1 MNDIDIVLNSL
12 SDIKG
17 IKSFINIMKST
28 SSPDVINDINKKV
41 IKKYKNVYE
50 IFFDSERIKNKQERI
65 DAFLKEEALWRQEF
79 PGIENN
85 FFDVIKEFQ
94 QESIKNNGM
103 VTFQNGAKRKITGY
117 ELNGLLNF
125 YMFENKKIDNI
136 KEVFDQD
143 DVFQF
148 LKDINLKR
156 NGLHSISYQTIIN
169 YNPKDVVDWIKENNA
184 YNELIKE
191 SSAVRFL
198 SKHLNVDDAWMTYSK
213 SDEED
218 KYKSDIIELFRDKL
232 SEEQKNEIFFTKKLS
247 SLSSDV
253 SIAQEALLSES
264 LKGWESWVSSVSG
277 CNTFHYIMENCPNL
291 VNQINL
297 EEFMNELSHK
307 NNKGLTP
314 VEILLNNNNQRF
326 VEMEINNDSFISLE
340 KSIVEPIKVM
350 LNENNNSY
358 GTDIFLNMSH
368 NKNIRYDYNLDNY
381 KEDDLKGMFST
392 DDGLLH
398 HLSRIHARIKSSYSI
413 NMSAIT
419 FVYNFLYN
427 KMSYDEQWK
436 KESFNEEEIIKLSKK
451 IYGEDFDVM
460 TLAYSTENNTDPVET
475 EKEMHKAINK
485 VVEHMLKNEEKYK
498 RDTKIYGNDFKS
510 VIKNLYKNSII
521 LAENEALKES
531 ISIHLEANKIEI
543 TEKPKRSRI

>member
-41 IKKYKNVYE
+41 MKKYKTVYE
-50 IFFDSERIKNKQERI
+50 IFLDSEKIKNKQERI
-65 DAFLKEEALWRQEF
+65 EMFLKEEALWRQEF

-85 FFDVIKEFQ
+85 FFDVIREFQ
-94 QESIKNNGM
+94 QESIKNNGI
-103 VTFQNGAKRKITGY
+103 VNFQNGAKRKITGY

-125 YMFENKKIDNI
+125 YMFENKKIDVI
-136 KEVFDQD
+136 KEYFDKE

-156 NGLHSISYQTIIN
+156 NGIHSISYQTIIN
-169 YNPKDVVDWIKENNA
+169 YNPKDVADWIKENNA

-198 SKHLNVDDAWMTYSK
+198 NNHLDVDDAWKIYSK

-218 KYKSDIIELFRDKL
+218 RYKSDIIEIFKDKL
-232 SEEQKNEIFFTKKLS
+232 SDEQKNEIFFTKKLS
-247 SLSSDV
+247 SLSNDISV
-253 SIAQEALLSES
+253 AKEALFSES
-264 LKGWESWVSSVSG
+264 LKGWDSWISSVSG
-277 CNTFHYIMENCPNL
+277 CNAFHYIMENCPNL
-291 VNQINL
+291 LNQINL
-297 EEFMNELSHK
+297 EEFMDELSHK
-307 NNKGLTP
+307 DNKGLTP
-314 VEILLNNNNQRF
+314 VEILLNNNNKRF
-326 VEMEINNDSFISLE
+326 VDMEINNDSFILLE
-340 KSIVEPIKVM
+340 KSIVEPVKVM

-358 GTDIFLNMSH
+358 GTSIFYNMSH

-392 DDGLLH
+392 DSGLLH
-398 HLSRIHARIKSSYSI
+398 HLSRIHAKIKSNYSI

-427 KMSYDEQWK
+427 IMSNDEQWK
-436 KESFNEEEIIKLSKK
+436 KESFKEEEINKLSKK
-451 IYGEDFDVM
+451 IYGGDFDVM
-460 TLAYSTENNTDPVET
+460 VAAYSKENNANPVET

-485 VVEHMLKNEEKYK
+485 VIEHILKNEDKYS
-498 RDTKIYGNDFKS
+498 RDTKIYGNEFKN
-510 VIKNLYKNSII
+510 VIKTLYNNSII
-521 LAENEALKES
+521 LAESEALKES
-531 ISIHLEANKIEI
+531 INNHLEANKVDII
-543 TEKPKRSRI
+543 EKPKRSRI

>member
-41 IKKYKNVYE
+41 MKKYKTVYE
-50 IFFDSERIKNKQERI
+50 IFLDSEKIKNKQERI
-65 DAFLKEEALWRQEF
+65 EMFLKEEALWRQEF

-85 FFDVIKEFQ
+85 FFDVIREFQ
-94 QESIKNNGM
+94 QESIKNNGI
-103 VTFQNGAKRKITGY
+103 VNFQNGAKRKITAY

-125 YMFENKKIDNI
+125 YMFENKKIDAI
-136 KEVFDQD
+136 KEYFDKE

-156 NGLHSISYQTIIN
+156 NGIHSISYQTIIN
-169 YNPKDVVDWIKENNA
+169 YNPKDVADWIKENNA

-198 SKHLNVDDAWMTYSK
+198 NNHLDVDDAWKIYSK

-218 KYKSDIIELFRDKL
+218 RYKSDIIEIFKDKL
-232 SEEQKNEIFFTKKLS
+232 SDEQKNEIFFTKKLS
-247 SLSSDV
+247 SLSNDISV
-253 SIAQEALLSES
+253 AKEALFSES
-264 LKGWESWVSSVSG
+264 LKGWDSWISSVSG
-277 CNTFHYIMENCPNL
+277 CNAFHYIMENCPNL
-291 VNQINL
+291 LNQINL
-297 EEFMNELSHK
+297 EEFMDELSHK
-307 NNKGLTP
+307 DNKGLTP
-314 VEILLNNNNQRF
+314 VEILLNNNNKRF
-326 VEMEINNDSFISLE
+326 VDMEINNDSFILLE

-358 GTDIFLNMSH
+358 GTSIFYNMSH

-392 DDGLLH
+392 DSGLLH
-398 HLSRIHARIKSSYSI
+398 HLSRIHAKIKSNYSI

-427 KMSYDEQWK
+427 KMSNDEQWK
-436 KESFNEEEIIKLSKK
+436 KESFKEEEINKLSKK
-451 IYGEDFDVM
+451 IYGGDFDVM
-460 TLAYSTENNTDPVET
+460 VAAYSKENNANPVET

-485 VVEHMLKNEEKYK
+485 VIEHILKNEDKYS
-498 RDTKIYGNDFKS
+498 RDTKIYGNEFKN
-510 VIKNLYKNSII
+510 VIKTLYNNSII
-521 LAENEALKES
+521 LAESEALKES
-531 ISIHLEANKIEI
+531 INNHLEANKVDII
-543 TEKPKRSRI
+543 EKPKRSRI